1 MIKSTVLT
9 LLVAALLL
17 SGPYKVDI
25 SQRNATVRSFSEA
38 FTAQTGV
45 LFSYESTLSDVPL
58 GNLSLSGKE
67 SLETLLS
74 KAFSGKG
81 VAYKI
86 VNNTVPLAEGGVP
99 Q

>member
-1 MIKSTVLT
+1 MALGFSSPFLAASFA
-9 LLVAALLL
+9 AALLL

-74 KAFSGKG
+74 KAPVLFHAQITGKLSVCLYG
-81 VAYKI
+81 
-86 VNNTVPLAEGGVP
+86 
-99 Q
+99 